1 MWPARIAVHI
11 PDSQGHAHVVELL
24 LLEGASVE
32 LRDGDG
38 RTPLHWAALG
48 GHTAAIVCIIDF
60 LSK

>member
-38 RTPLHWAALG
+38 RTP
-48 GHTAAIVCIIDF
+48 T
-60 LSK
+60 